1 MTAADTGSPKAWE
14 DTTTCCIVGCGPAG
28 AVLGLLLARAG
39 VPVLVLEKH
48 HDFFRDF
55 RGDTIHPSTLDV
67 LDELGLGHRFAEV
80 PQQQVGQ
87 LRALTDNGM
96 VTLADLAGLNV
107 EHPYIAFVPQWDFLD
122 FLTDAARELSHFELR
137 MGAEVVGLLETAGRV
152 TGVRYRTPD
161 AVREVAATLTVAADG
176 RHSIVRRSAGLEP
189 KAFGAPMDVLWFRLS
204 REEGDPDATF
214 GRFSAG
220 HIVAMINRGDYWQV
234 GYVIPKGSDVA
245 LRRQG
250 IDTLRRSL
258 AELMP
263 PFADR
268 TQREPGGWEEVKTL
282 EVQVNRLKR
291 WHRPGLLCIGDAAHA
306 MSPVGGVG
314 INLAVQDAV
323 AAANLLARPLK
334 DGRLEERDLA
344 RVGRRRWL
352 PTVVTQAFQRAVGRR
367 VLAPT
372 LGGRGGRTPRA
383 VRVLGRVGFLR
394 RLPARLLGVGV
405 LPEHVRIERA
415 PTGSASEVT

>member
-1 MTAADTGSPKAWE
+1 MDSVPQDA
-14 DTTTCCIVGCGPAG
+14 TTCCIGGCGPAG

-39 VPVLVLEKH
+39 VDVLVLEKH
-48 HDFFRDF
+48 NDFFRDF

-67 LDELGLGHRFAEV
+67 LDELGLGDRFAEV
-80 PQQQVGQ
+80 PQQHVAQ
-87 LRALTDNGM
+87 LRALTDTGM
-96 VTLADLAGLNV
+96 VTLVDLADLAV
-107 EHPYIAFVPQWDFLD
+107 EHPHIAFVPQWDFLD
-122 FLTDAARELSHFELR
+122 FLTDAARELPHFELR

-152 TGVRYRTPD
+152 AGVRYRTAD
-161 AVREVAATLTVAADG
+161 GVREVAATLTVAADG
-176 RHSIVRRSAGLEP
+176 RHSTVRRSAGLEP
-189 KAFGAPMDVLWFRLS
+189 VAFGAPMDVLWFRLS

-220 HIVAMINRGDYWQV
+220 HIVAMINRGEYWQV
-234 GYVIPKGSDVA
+234 GYVIPKGSDAA

-250 IDTLRRSL
+250 IETLRSSL
-258 AELMP
+258 AELLP

-268 TQREPGGWEEVKTL
+268 AKREPAEWDGVKTL
-282 EVQVNRLKR
+282 EVQVNRLKH

-334 DGRLEERDLA
+334 EGRLEESDLA

-383 VRVLGRVGFLR
+383 VRVLGRIRFLR
-394 RLPARLLGVGV
+394 TVPARLLGLGV
-405 LPEHVRIERA
+405 LPEHVRIGRA
-415 PTGSASEVT
+415 PTRSAREAA

>member
-1 MTAADTGSPKAWE
+1 M
-14 DTTTCCIVGCGPAG
+14 
-28 AVLGLLLARAG
+28 LGLLLARAG
-39 VPVLVLEKH
+39 VDVLVLEKH
-48 HDFFRDF
+48 NDFFRDF

-67 LDELGLGHRFAEV
+67 LDELGLGDRFAEV
-80 PQQQVGQ
+80 PQQHVAQ

-96 VTLADLAGLNV
+96 VTLVDLADLAG
-107 EHPYIAFVPQWDFLD
+107 EHPHIAFVPQWDFLD
-122 FLTDAARELSHFELR
+122 FLTDAARELPHFELR

-152 TGVRYRTPD
+152 AGVRYRTAD
-161 AVREVAATLTVAADG
+161 GLREVAATLTVAADG

-189 KAFGAPMDVLWFRLS
+189 VAFGAPMDVLWFRLS

-214 GRFSAG
+214 GRFTAG
-220 HIVAMINRGDYWQV
+220 HIVAMINRGEYWQV
-234 GYVIPKGSDVA
+234 GYVIPKGSDAA
-245 LRRQG
+245 LREQG
-250 IDTLRRSL
+250 VDTLRRSL
-258 AELMP
+258 AALLP

-268 TQREPGGWEEVKTL
+268 AQREPAGWDEVKTL

-334 DGRLEERDLA
+334 EGRLEESDLA

-352 PTVVTQAFQRAVGRR
+352 PTVVTQAFQRTVGRR

-372 LGGRGGRTPRA
+372 LGGGGGRTPRA
-383 VRVLGRVGFLR
+383 VSILGRSRFLR
-394 RLPARLLGVGV
+394 RLPARLLGIGV
-405 LPEHVRIERA
+405 LPEHVRIGRA
-415 PTGSASEVT
+415 PTGSASEVA